1 MVCGQGTRSRLSC
14 KLVKFTLP
22 MLSSASFFASADRD
36 RAKESRAIWVELML
50 SPGGCQELALAH
62 EPMRWEAL
70 AVG

>member
-1 MVCGQGTRSRLSC
+1 
-14 KLVKFTLP
+14 
-22 MLSSASFFASADRD
+22 MLSSASFFASADRG
-36 RAKESRAIWVELML
+36 RAKVSRAIWVKLML